1 MLLLFAVPC
10 FASFYSLQMAT
21 NWKNILHNDKFTQ
34 IYFECRSICDHIT
47 RKTLSWLYYISM
59 KRIWPIEYHSEF
71 NRCIE
76 IVLKSNLNQLIS
88 HQNIAHNFQN
98 KVPVSETASNFWY
111 YQYQAKQ
118 NRKGANRRRVGRLVA
133 DGWSTAPTLPI
144 CRW

>member
-1 MLLLFAVPC
+1 MTIKQTYTHDDFSIKKTVLCLCNQIYFTNHVQNEFMLLLFAVPC

-111 YQYQAKQ
+111 Y
-118 NRKGANRRRVGRLVA
+118 
-133 DGWSTAPTLPI
+133 
-144 CRW
+144 